1 MTCLKSEAG
10 FSLIEVMTAV
20 LIFSV
25 GMLGVASMLTTSITT
40 DSFTADV
47 RGGEHLAKAKLEEL
61 RGKSPT
67 GIIAPQAPAS
77 ATVQGDDP
85 AQFRKFTR
93 QWTINPLDCTPCI
106 VSMCN
111 VDPTCRFPVAS
122 AVVVVGW
129 PRGTSCT
136 NSSPQGCK
144 HTVRLE
150 GYIIQPACPNCN

>member
-1 MTCLKSEAG
+1 MRFLKSEAG

-25 GMLGVASMLTTSITT
+25 GMLGVASMLTTSINT

-47 RGGEHLAKAKLEEL
+47 RVGEHLAKAKLEEL

-67 GIIAPQAPAS
+67 GIIAPQAPSS
-77 ATVQGDDP
+77 ATVTGDDP
-85 AQFRKFTR
+85 SSFRKYTR
-93 QWTINPLDCTPCI
+93 QLTINPVDCRPCI

-111 VDPTCRFPVAS
+111 VDPTCKFPVAP
-122 AVVVVGW
+122 AVVIVGW
-129 PRGTSCT
+129 PRGTNCT
-136 NSSPQGCK
+136 NTAPLNCK

-150 GYIIQPACPNCN
+150 GYIIQPACPNCD